1 MRYVLVAA
9 AIVALSPTAVLAQR
23 ASGVIVESDE
33 RTPASGVL
41 VRASD
46 ARTGRVL
53 ASTRSSDDGS
63 FQLVV
68 GRDSVRLEGLRIGTR
83 PVLLGAFRA
92 QGDVAGLRFV
102 MSSEPIV
109 LPPVG
114 TVRRTR
120 CGTTA
125 ADAARLAATLFEQA
139 RTAMALHV
147 GADTLLRAHARWRRI
162 ALTADG
168 QRELANQLADSLD
181 TARGSPL
188 TIATSDLFRRG
199 FFADGGQDLEWY
211 YAPSAEFFLDDR
223 FLEEYCLYL
232 AGDEA
237 GSADEI
243 GVGFLASRRRGVSQ
257 LQGTFWFT
265 RVGLRLTRLTFQYD
279 GLPREALDGAPGGWM
294 WYEPLPDGRW
304 VTTRWQVRMPQMGVA
319 SRGERRGGQGTMTV
333 TRWRPLTGI
342 QVHSGELISLRS
354 VSGDTLYAGSSSSSS
369 RP

>member
-9 AIVALSPTAVLAQR
+9 AIVAFSPIALSAQR
-23 ASGVIVESDE
+23 ASGVIVELDE

-63 FQLVV
+63 FQLFV
-68 GRDSVRLEGLRIGTR
+68 GRDSVRLDGLRIGSR
-83 PVLLGAFRA
+83 PVLLGALRA

-102 MSSEPIV
+102 MSTQPIE

-139 RTAMALHV
+139 RTAMALHI
-147 GADTLLRAHARWRRI
+147 GADTSLQAHTRWRRI

-168 QRELANQLADSLD
+168 RGELANQLADSLGA
-181 TARGSPL
+181 ARGSPL

-199 FFADGGQDLEWY
+199 FFADGGRDLEWY
-211 YAPSAEFFLDDR
+211 YAPSAEFFLDER
-223 FLEEYCLYL
+223 FLEDYCLYL
-232 AGDEA
+232 AGDAA

-257 LQGTFWFT
+257 VQGTFWFK
-265 RVGLRLTRLTFQYD
+265 REGLQLSRLTFQYD
-279 GLPREALDGAPGGWM
+279 GLPREALDGTPGGWM

-304 VTTRWQVRMPQMGVA
+304 VTTRWQVRMPQLGVE
-319 SRGERRGGQGTMTV
+319 SRGQRPGGQGRMTF
-333 TRWRPLTGI
+333 TLSRPLSGI
-342 QVHSGELISLRS
+342 QVHSGELVSLLS
-354 VSGDTLYAGSSSSSS
+354 VSGDTLYAGRASSSP